1 MKFDTIIIGGGLS
14 GLTCAA
20 MLVKSGHKVGLVTAG
35 QSTLHFNS
43 GSFELLGCNKGEAVE
58 KPLEAIKQLDEGH
71 PYCKSRA
78 KSLKPISKKPRTCLQ
93 KQA

>member
-20 MLVKSGHKVGLVTAG
+20 MLAKNGQKVGLVTAG

-43 GSFELLGCNKGEAVE
+43 GSLELLGYQEGKAVE
-58 KPLEAIKQLDEGH
+58 NPLETMKQLNEGH
-71 PYCKSRA
+71 P
-78 KSLKPISKKPRTCLQ
+78 
-93 KQA
+93 

>member
-43 GSFELLGCNKGEAVE
+43 GSFELLGCYKGEAVE

-71 PYCKSRA
+71 P
-78 KSLKPISKKPRTCLQ
+78 
-93 KQA
+93 